1 MSAKFSFDDEV
12 FDFLPS
18 SKLLDLPFSFGD
30 RTTVVGEATR
40 FGVACCWLILLL
52 LLLAMLL
59 LDEFGL
65 RS

>member
-18 SKLLDLPFSFGD
+18 SKLLDLPFSLGD
-30 RTTVVGEATR
+30 KTTVVGELTR
-40 FGVACCWLILLL
+40 FGVACCWLL

-59 LDEFGL
+59 FDEFGL
-65 RS
+65 IS